1 MVIFSFLKFAGD
13 VVCECVLWFFDVGE
27 YLVVVGA
34 DLLFLLFVDLEDVED
49 VIVVVE
55 FVGSCF

>member
-1 MVIFSFLKFAGD
+1 M
-13 VVCECVLWFFDVGE
+13 CECVLWFFDVGQ

-49 VIVVVE
+49 VIVVVQ
-55 FVGSCF
+55 FVGSGF